1 MPGTFSQI
9 YIQIVFAVN
18 GRTNLLQKP
27 WRDEVFKYM
36 SGIIKGK
43 NQKPIIVNGVA
54 NHVHLFF
61 GLRPSM
67 SVSDLVRDVKNNTSN
82 FINDRK
88 FVHGN
93 FSWQE
98 GFGSF
103 SYSHSHIEQVY
114 QYILNQEQHHRKRTF
129 KEEYLDFLK
138 KFEVEYD
145 ERYLFEWYDE

>member
-1 MPGTFSQI
+1 MPETFSQI

-43 NQKPIIVNGVA
+43 NQKPIIVNGVS
-54 NHVHLFF
+54 NHVHLFI
-61 GLRPSM
+61 GLKPSI
-67 SVSDLVRDVKNNTSN
+67 SVSDIVRDVKNNSTN
-82 FINDRK
+82 FINERQ
-88 FVHGN
+88 FVHGK

-98 GFGSF
+98 GFGAF
-103 SYSHSHIEQVY
+103 PYSHSHIEQVY
-114 QYILNQEQHHRKRTF
+114 DYILKPEQHHRKKTF
-129 KEEYLDFLK
+129 KEEYLDFLR